1 MVDTRV
7 DDMRAAYDRGRDDQ
21 LKQVMEWLDENITH
35 YTDADYLGDCEHIN
49 DLESHLKEA
58 MRPTQEDES
67 CQDGNYL
74 IGKYA

>member
-1 MVDTRV
+1 
-7 DDMRAAYDRGRDDQ
+7 
-21 LKQVMEWLDENITH
+21 
-35 YTDADYLGDCEHIN
+35 DADYLGDCEHIN